1 MSNNFEVRVNELINN
16 PSNRVPVV
24 LCLDASGSM
33 TGDPMRELNE
43 GIHLFISTVKED
55 PIASS
60 SVELCVVT
68 FADDAHVVADFRE
81 LTNLQFDQL
90 TSTGGMTNLGAGV
103 NLALDSLEQRKAEYK
118 KVGVEYYQP
127 WMVLMTDGCPNVG
140 TVHLDAADKTIC
152 LEAERK
158 LVVFP
163 IGIGKDAD
171 MNELARFSKKRQPLK
186 LKGLNFRQFF
196 DWLSKSVSR
205 VSQSMPGEKITIDTA
220 GISGWGEI

>member
-1 MSNNFEVRVNELINN
+1 MSNDFRIGVEELINN

-33 TGDPMRELNE
+33 TGEPMRELNE
-43 GIHLFISTVKED
+43 GIRLFINSVKED

-68 FADDAHVVADFRE
+68 FSDDARLVADFRE
-81 LTNLQFDQL
+81 LANVQFDQL
-90 TSTGGMTNLGAGV
+90 ASTGGMTNLGAGV
-103 NLALDSLEQRKAEYK
+103 NMALDQLEQRKAQYK

-140 TVHLDAADKTIC
+140 TSHLDAAKLVC
-152 LEAERK
+152 QLEADRK

-171 MNELARFSKKRQPLK
+171 MAELAKFSKKRQPIK
-186 LKGLNFRQFF
+186 LLGLNFREFF

-205 VSQSMPGEKITIDTA
+205 VSQSMPGETIKIDTD
-220 GISGWGEI
+220 GIKLWGDL

>member
-1 MSNNFEVRVNELINN
+1 MSNDFRIGVEELINN

-33 TGDPMRELNE
+33 TGEPMRELNE
-43 GIHLFISTVKED
+43 GIRLFINSVKED
-55 PIASS
+55 PVASS
-60 SVELCVVT
+60 SVELCIVT
-68 FADDAHVVADFRE
+68 FSDDARLVADFRE

-103 NLALDSLEQRKAEYK
+103 NLALDQLEQRKTQYK

-127 WMVLMTDGCPNVG
+127 WIVLMTDGCPNVG
-140 TVHLDAADKTIC
+140 TLHLDAADRATR
-152 LEAERK
+152 LEANRK

-163 IGIGKDAD
+163 IGIGNDAD
-171 MNELARFSKKRQPLK
+171 MSELARFSKNRQPLK

-205 VSQSMPGEKITIDTA
+205 VSQSMPGEKVTIDTD
-220 GISGWGEI
+220 GIKGWGEL